1 MTSSMRRSRAAA
13 VRLALLSG
21 LATLGWLLLGASGA
35 HAAEGSA
42 GELGSH
48 FGGTVRDVL
57 PAEPLAVAPPPAP
70 APPVGLRSGPVVE
83 EVVGTVRGLP
93 ATGGELAAPVADAAD
108 GAVAS
113 VPVAGGTVV
122 PGTVGTATRESTG
135 PVEDL
140 TVTVGAAARPVTG
153 TVDEPLDRVSVVGHD
168 PVAVAG
174 LPPLGHTPVGAP
186 ALPATR
192 TAPLDTVLP
201 PEAPGTPARSDP
213 APSRDA
219 PPEARVVNATASAE
233 RGPAASAERQ
243 LGGTVTPTA
252 VPTSG
257 TGASSSA
264 ALLRSAARPET
275 GTGAAPR
282 TGAPGVAP
290 GGTGSSSSGTG
301 SAGSPFG
308 DAGSG
313 AWPGVPREAAV
324 LDLTARP
331 AGGPTVLL
339 RAAVEELPTSP
350 ASDPGSTPD

>member
-1 MTSSMRRSRAAA
+1 MTSSMRRPRAAS

-21 LATLGWLLLGASGA
+21 LAALGWLLLGASGA
-35 HAAEGSA
+35 HAAKGSA

-48 FGGTVRDVL
+48 FGSTVSDVL

-70 APPVGLRSGPVVE
+70 GPPIGLRSSPVVE

-113 VPVAGGTVV
+113 VPVVGGTVV
-122 PGTVGTATRESTG
+122 PGTVDTATRESTG
-135 PVEDL
+135 LVEDL
-140 TVTVGAAARPVTG
+140 TVTVGAAARPATG
-153 TVDEPLDRVSVVGHD
+153 TVDELLDRGAVVGHG
-168 PVAVAG
+168 PVAVPG
-174 LPPLGHTPVGAP
+174 LPPLGHTPLVAP
-186 ALPATR
+186 ALPVPR
-192 TAPLDTVLP
+192 TAPLDTALP
-201 PEAPGTPARSDP
+201 PEAPGTPVRSDP

-219 PPEARVVNATASAE
+219 PPEVRFVNATASAE
-233 RGPAASAERQ
+233 RGPAASADRP
-243 LGGTVTPTA
+243 LRGTVAPA
-252 VPTSG
+252 AAPTSG
-257 TGASSSA
+257 TGSSFSA

-331 AGGPTVLL
+331 AGGPTVLP
-339 RAAVEELPTSP
+339 RAAAEELPTSP